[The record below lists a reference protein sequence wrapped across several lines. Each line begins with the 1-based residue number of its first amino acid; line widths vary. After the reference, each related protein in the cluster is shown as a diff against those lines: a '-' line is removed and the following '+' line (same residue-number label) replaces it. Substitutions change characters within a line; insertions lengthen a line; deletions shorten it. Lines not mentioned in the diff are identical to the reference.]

1 LEFLKYHYHGP
12 EMNTSHTGSLNHG
25 EVVHALNRR
34 VRIISPILLKDPER
48 ACVLEIMLQKRDGIE
63 KVSTVPEIASL
74 VIHFNPTKL
83 PKAKLFTL
91 LDALLGN
98 LGNRKPT
105 YPSNAS
111 QLALTDDDL
120 SLAEQEFNLTVDGM
134 TCVSC
139 ALLIEM
145 LLKRDPRISSA
156 SVNFAS
162 ETASVTGRVHKET
175 LCMLIDKM
183 GYKAHSLDSLAQRQ
197 VMIVREKKRM
207 VDAKRRAILSAVL
220 SLPVMMI
227 GMAAPASR
235 VWHWAQHLLAT
246 PIVLWAGW
254 PFFEKAIKLAKQ
266 RAANMDSL
274 IALGVGSSYGYSVVS
289 LLASK
294 RGLYFDSATGIITFV
309 LIGRYLEEKAKGK
322 AHEAIRSLV
331 NLQPQNATVLH
342 GSKEV
347 TVNVEEL
354 LIGDILLVRPGE
366 KIPTDGI
373 VIEGISTV
381 DESMV
386 TGESIPVV
394 KEAGHRL
401 VGGCINANGALK
413 MRVTAVG
420 ADTFLANII
429 HMVDQAQSS
438 KLPIQKTV
446 DRISSV
452 FVPSVIAVSTLTF
465 LSWLAVGTGF
475 RTAFSNAIA
484 VLLIA
489 CPCSLGL
496 ATPMAIMVGT
506 GQSARRG
513 VYIRNGASL
522 ELASKLT
529 TIVFDKTGTITEGKP
544 RVTDFINVSEASDER
559 VLALA
564 AAAENGSEHFLAKT
578 IVAYAVDRNVS
589 PAEAEEFN
597 NIPGHG
603 ITARVDGCEV
613 LVGNRA
619 WLEQSG
625 VDVNAFAQRAL
636 TLAEQGKTPVY
647 IGVDG
652 KMSALFGIADRP
664 RANAGK
670 AVERLRRLGIK
681 PMIVTGDTEQ
691 TARYVAAQVGI
702 DAVIAHAK
710 PERKL
715 EIVRELQAQGN
726 KVGMIG
732 DGINDAPALA
742 AADVSFAIGTG
753 TDVAIET
760 ADLTLVSGDINKIA
774 DVMELSG
781 ATLSIIKQNL
791 FWALGYNT
799 VAIPVA
805 ALGKLNPMIASAAMA
820 LSSISVVL
828 NSLRLQR
835 K

>member
-1 LEFLKYHYHGP
+1 MKS
-12 EMNTSHTGSLNHG
+12 SHTGSLAHG
-25 EVVHALNRR
+25 KVVHALKRR
-34 VRIISPILLKDPER
+34 VRIISPVLLKDPER

-63 KVSTVPEIASL
+63 KVQTVPDIASL
-74 VIHFNPTKL
+74 VIYFDPSKL
-83 PKAKLFTL
+83 AKAKLLSL
-91 LDALLGN
+91 LDALLAN
-98 LGNRKPT
+98 LGKRKPAAT
-105 YPSNAS
+105 VLHSTQSEPAEG
-111 QLALTDDDL
+111 DE
-120 SLAEQEFNLTVDGM
+120 SLAEQEFSLTVDGM
-134 TCVSC
+134 SCVSC
-139 ALLIEM
+139 ALLVEM
-145 LLKRDPRISSA
+145 LLKRDPRISTA
-156 SVNFAS
+156 NVNYAS
-162 ETASVTGRVHKET
+162 ETAFVTGRVNKED
-175 LCMLIDKM
+175 LCALIGAM

-197 VMIVREKKRM
+197 VLIVHEKKRLI
-207 VDAKRRAILSAVL
+207 AARRRAILSVVL

-227 GMAAPASR
+227 GMATPASR
-235 VWHWAQHLLAT
+235 YWHWAQHLLAT

-254 PFFEKAIKLAKQ
+254 PFFDKAIKLAKQ
-266 RAANMDSL
+266 RATNMDSL
-274 IALGVGSSYGYSVVS
+274 IALGVGSSYGYSVAS
-289 LLASK
+289 LLAGK
-294 RGLYFDSATGIITFV
+294 RGLYFDSATSIITFV

-342 GSKEV
+342 GNKEV
-347 TVNVEEL
+347 TINVEEV
-354 LIGDILLVRPGE
+354 LIGDIVLVRPGE

-394 KEAGHRL
+394 KEPGHRL

-413 MRVTAVG
+413 MRVVAIG

-452 FVPSVIAVSTLTF
+452 FVPSVMAVSSITF
-465 LSWLAVGTGF
+465 LGWMSVGAGF
-475 RTAFSNAIA
+475 GTAFSNAIA

-522 ELASKLT
+522 EMASKLT

-544 RVTDFINVSEASDER
+544 QVTDFIIVSKEGEER
-559 VLALA
+559 ILALA
-564 AAAENGSEHFLAKT
+564 AAAEVGSEHFLAKA
-578 IVAYAVDRNVS
+578 IVAYALDRNVS
-589 PAEAEEFN
+589 LSEADEFN
-597 NIPGHG
+597 NSPGLG
-603 ITARVDGCEV
+603 IIARVDGCEV
-613 LVGNRA
+613 LMGNRA

-625 VDVNAFAQRAL
+625 VDVNDFVQRAL

-647 IGVDG
+647 ISVDG
-652 KMSALFGIADRP
+652 KLSALFGIADRP
-664 RANAGK
+664 RVNAGK
-670 AVERLRRLGIK
+670 AIGRLRRFGIK

-691 TARYVAAQVGI
+691 TARYVAMQVGI
-702 DAVIAHAK
+702 DAVIAYAK

-715 EIVRELQAQGN
+715 EIVRELQAQGH
-726 KVGMIG
+726 KIGMIG

-781 ATLSIIKQNL
+781 VTLRIIKQNL

>member
-1 LEFLKYHYHGP
+1 MDTDMKS
-12 EMNTSHTGSLNHG
+12 SHTGNLTHG
-25 EVVHALNRR
+25 KVVHALSRR
-34 VRIISPILLKDPER
+34 VRIISPVLLKDPER
-48 ACVLEIMLQKRDGIE
+48 ACVLEILLLKRDGIE
-63 KVSTVPEIASL
+63 KVRTVPDIASV
-74 VIHFNPTKL
+74 VINFDSKKL
-83 PKAKLFTL
+83 PKEKLLTL
-91 LDALLGN
+91 LDALLVN
-98 LGNRKPT
+98 LGKRKPAAI
-105 YPSNAS
+105 SSCS
-111 QLALTDDDL
+111 QLVAADADL

-156 SVNFAS
+156 NVNYAS
-162 ETASVTGRVHKET
+162 ETASVTGRVNKEI
-175 LCMLIDKM
+175 LCTLIDNM
-183 GYKAHSLDSLAQRQ
+183 GYKAQSLDSLSQRQ
-197 VMIVREKKRM
+197 IMIVREKKRL
-207 VDAKRRAILSAVL
+207 VAARRRAVLSAVL

-227 GMAAPASR
+227 GMAAPVSR
-235 VWHWAQHLLAT
+235 YWHWAQHLLAT
-246 PIVLWAGW
+246 PIVLWAGR
-254 PFFEKAIKLAKQ
+254 PFFVKAVKLAKQ
-266 RAANMDSL
+266 RATNMDSL
-274 IALGVGSSYGYSVVS
+274 IALGVGSSYGYSVAT
-289 LLASK
+289 LLAGK

-342 GSKEV
+342 GSNEV
-347 TVNVEEL
+347 TVNVEDV

-394 KEAGHRL
+394 KEPGHRL

-413 MRVTAVG
+413 MRVTAIG

-452 FVPSVIAVSTLTF
+452 FVPSVMAVSTATF
-465 LSWLAVGTGF
+465 LVWLAVGAGF
-475 RTAFSNAIA
+475 RTSFSNAIA

-522 ELASKLT
+522 EMASKLT

-559 VLALA
+559 VLTLA
-564 AAAENGSEHFLAKT
+564 ATAENGSEHFLAKSV
-578 IVAYAVDRNVS
+578 VAYALDRNVS
-589 PAEAEEFN
+589 PVEADEFN

-603 ITARVDGCEV
+603 ISARVDGSEV

-625 VDVNAFAQRAL
+625 VDVNAFVQRAL

-647 IGVDG
+647 VGVDG
-652 KMSALFGIADRP
+652 KLSALFGIADQP
-664 RANAGK
+664 RAYAGK
-670 AVERLRRLGIK
+670 AIERLRKLGIK

-715 EIVRELQAQGN
+715 EIVRELQAQGH

-774 DVMELSG
+774 DVMELSD
-781 ATLSIIKQNL
+781 ATLRIIKQNL

-820 LSSISVVL
+820 FSSISVVL

>member
-1 LEFLKYHYHGP
+1 MKS
-12 EMNTSHTGSLNHG
+12 SHTGSLTHG
-25 EVVHALNRR
+25 KVVHELNRR
-34 VRIISPILLKDPER
+34 VRIIAPMLLKDPER

-63 KVSTVPEIASL
+63 KVSTVPDIASL
-74 VIHFNPTKL
+74 VIHFDPKKL
-83 PKAKLFTL
+83 PKSKLLTL

-98 LGNRKPT
+98 LGKKKSTTTLNN
-105 YPSNAS
+105 SS
-111 QLALTDDDL
+111 QLVLTDSDF

-145 LLKRDPRISSA
+145 LLKRDPRISLA
-156 SVNFAS
+156 NVNFAS

-197 VMIVREKKRM
+197 IMIVREKKRLI
-207 VDAKRRAILSAVL
+207 DAKRRAVLSAVL
-220 SLPVMMI
+220 SMPVMMI

-235 VWHWAQHLLAT
+235 VWHWAQHFLAT

-266 RAANMDSL
+266 RATNMDSL
-274 IALGVGSSYGYSVVS
+274 IALGVGSSYGYSVAS
-289 LLASK
+289 LLAGK

-322 AHEAIRSLV
+322 AHEAIRTLV
-331 NLQPQNATVLH
+331 NLQPQNATVLR

-347 TVNVEEL
+347 TINVEEV
-354 LIGDILLVRPGE
+354 LIGDSLLVRPGE

-373 VIEGISTV
+373 VIEGISMV

-394 KEAGHRL
+394 KEPGHRL

-452 FVPSVIAVSTLTF
+452 FVPSVMAASTLTF
-465 LSWLAVGTGF
+465 MAWLAVGVGF

-522 ELASKLT
+522 EMASKLT
-529 TIVFDKTGTITEGKP
+529 MIVFDKTGTITEGKP
-544 RVTDFINVSEASDER
+544 QVTDFINVSEER
-559 VLALA
+559 EERILALV
-564 AAAENGSEHFLAKT
+564 AAAEVGSEHFLARS
-578 IVAYAVDRNVS
+578 IVAYVLDRKIS
-589 PAEAEEFN
+589 PLEADEFN
-597 NIPGHG
+597 NRPGHG
-603 ITARVDGCEV
+603 IIARVDGCEV

-625 VDVNAFAQRAL
+625 VDVNAFVQRTL
-636 TLAEQGKTPVY
+636 TLDEQGKTPVY
-647 IGVDG
+647 VGVDG
-652 KMSALFGIADRP
+652 KISALFGIADRP

-670 AVERLRRLGIK
+670 AIERLRRLGIK

-691 TARYVAAQVGI
+691 TARYIAMQVGI

-781 ATLSIIKQNL
+781 ATLNIIKQNL

>member
-1 LEFLKYHYHGP
+1 MKS
-12 EMNTSHTGSLNHG
+12 SHTGNLTHG
-25 EVVHALNRR
+25 KVVHELNRR
-34 VRIISPILLKDPER
+34 VRVISPVLLKDPER
-48 ACVLEIMLQKRDGIE
+48 ACVLEILLQKRDGIE
-63 KVSTVPEIASL
+63 KVRTVPDIASL
-74 VIHFNPTKL
+74 VIHFDPEKL
-83 PKAKLFTL
+83 PKAKLLTL
-91 LDALLGN
+91 LDALLVN
-98 LGNRKPT
+98 LGKRKST
-105 YPSNAS
+105 TTLSNSKQMAS
-111 QLALTDDDL
+111 IEGDL

-134 TCVSC
+134 SCVSC

-156 SVNFAS
+156 NVNYAS
-162 ETASVTGRVHKET
+162 ETASVTGRVSKET
-175 LCMLIDKM
+175 LCKLIDNM

-197 VMIVREKKRM
+197 ILIVREKKRLI
-207 VDAKRRAILSAVL
+207 DARRRAVLAAVL

-227 GMAAPASR
+227 GMAAPTSR

-254 PFFEKAIKLAKQ
+254 PFFEKAIKLARQ
-266 RAANMDSL
+266 RATNMDSL
-274 IALGVGSSYGYSVVS
+274 IALGVGSSYGYSVAS
-289 LLASK
+289 LLAGK

-322 AHEAIRSLV
+322 AHEAIRTLV

-342 GSKEV
+342 GNKEV
-347 TVNVEEL
+347 IVNVEQV
-354 LIGDILLVRPGE
+354 LIGDIVLIRPGE

-381 DESMV
+381 DEAMV
-386 TGESIPVV
+386 TGESLPVV
-394 KEAGHRL
+394 KEPGHRL
-401 VGGCINANGALK
+401 VGGCINANGVLK

-446 DRISSV
+446 DRISAV
-452 FVPSVIAVSTLTF
+452 FVPSVMAASTLTF
-465 LSWLAVGTGF
+465 LTWMSVGAGF
-475 RTAFSNAIA
+475 PIAFSNAIA

-522 ELASKLT
+522 EMASKLT

-544 RVTDFINVSEASDER
+544 RVTDFFTVSEASEER
-559 VLALA
+559 ILALA
-564 AAAENGSEHFLAKT
+564 AAAEVGSEHFLAKS
-578 IVAYAVDRNVS
+578 IVAYALDRNIS
-589 PAEAEEFN
+589 PVVADEFN
-597 NIPGHG
+597 NSPGHG
-603 ITARVDGCEV
+603 IIARVEGCEV
-613 LVGNRA
+613 LVGNLA

-625 VDVNAFAQRAL
+625 IDGNSYLQRAL

-647 IGVDG
+647 VSIDG
-652 KMSALFGIADRP
+652 KAVALFGIADRP

-670 AVERLRRLGIK
+670 AIERLRKLGIR
-681 PMIVTGDTEQ
+681 PMMVTGDTEQ
-691 TARYVAAQVGI
+691 TARYIAGQVSI

-760 ADLTLVSGDINKIA
+760 ADLTLVSGDISKIA

>member
-1 LEFLKYHYHGP
+1 
-12 EMNTSHTGSLNHG
+12 MNSSHVGSLTYG
-25 EVVHALNRR
+25 KVVHALNRR
-34 VRIISPILLKDPER
+34 VRIISPVLLKDPER
-48 ACVLEIMLQKRDGIE
+48 GCVLEILLLKRDGIE
-63 KVSTVPEIASL
+63 KVRTVPDIASV
-74 VIHFNPTKL
+74 VIHFDPKKL
-83 PKAKLFTL
+83 PKAKLFPI
-91 LDALLGN
+91 LDALLVN
-98 LGNRKPT
+98 LGKRKPAT
-105 YPSNAS
+105 ISNSS
-111 QLALTDDDL
+111 QLLPTDSNL
-120 SLAEQEFNLTVDGM
+120 SLAEHEFNLTVDGM

-156 SVNFAS
+156 NVNYAS
-162 ETASVTGRVHKET
+162 ETASVTGRVSKET
-175 LCMLIDKM
+175 LCKLIDNM
-183 GYKAHSLDSLAQRQ
+183 GYKAQSLDSLAQRQ
-197 VMIVREKKRM
+197 IMIVREKKHLI
-207 VDAKRRAILSAVL
+207 DARRRAALAAVL

-235 VWHWAQHLLAT
+235 YWHWAQHLIAT
-246 PIVLWAGW
+246 PIVLWAGR
-254 PFFEKAIKLAKQ
+254 PFFEKAIKLAQQ
-266 RAANMDSL
+266 RATNMDSL
-274 IALGVGSSYGYSVVS
+274 IALGVGSSYGYSVAS
-289 LLASK
+289 LLAGK
-294 RGLYFDSATGIITFV
+294 QGLYFDSATGIITFV
-309 LIGRYLEEKAKGK
+309 LIGRYLEERAKGK
-322 AHEAIRSLV
+322 AHEAIRTLV
-331 NLQPQNATVLH
+331 NLQPQNATLLH
-342 GSKEV
+342 GNKKVMIS
-347 TVNVEEL
+347 VEQVH
-354 LIGDILLVRPGE
+354 INDILLIRPGE

-373 VIEGISTV
+373 VMEGISTV

-386 TGESIPVV
+386 TGESLPVV
-394 KEAGHRL
+394 KESGHRL
-401 VGGCINANGALK
+401 MGGCINGNGVLK
-413 MRVTAVG
+413 MQVTAVG
-420 ADTFLANII
+420 TDTVLANII

-452 FVPSVIAVSTLTF
+452 FVPSVMAVSAVTF
-465 LSWLAVGTGF
+465 LAWLAVGAGF

-506 GQSARRG
+506 GQAARRG
-513 VYIRNGASL
+513 VYIRNGGSL
-522 ELASKLT
+522 EMASKLT

-544 RVTDFINVSEASDER
+544 RVTDFITVSTKSEER
-559 VLALA
+559 ILTLA
-564 AAAENGSEHFLAKT
+564 AAAESGSEHFLAKT
-578 IVAYAVDRNVS
+578 IVSYAMDRHVS
-589 PAEAEEFN
+589 PVKIEAFT

-603 ITARVDGCEV
+603 IHARVDGCDV
-613 LVGNRA
+613 LIGNRS
-619 WLEQSG
+619 WLEESG
-625 VDVNAFAQRAL
+625 VDLKTLVKRAL

-647 IGVDG
+647 ASVDG
-652 KMSALFGIADRP
+652 KAAALFGIADRP

-670 AVERLRRLGIK
+670 AIERLRKLGIR
-681 PMIVTGDTEQ
+681 PMMVSGDTEQ
-691 TARYVAAQVGI
+691 TARYIAGQVGI

-715 EIVRELQAQGN
+715 EIVHELQAQGN

-760 ADLTLVSGDINKIA
+760 ADLTLLSGDISKIA

>member
-1 LEFLKYHYHGP
+1 MKS
-12 EMNTSHTGSLNHG
+12 SHTGNLTHG
-25 EVVHALNRR
+25 KVVHELNRR
-34 VRIISPILLKDPER
+34 VRVISPVLLKDPER
-48 ACVLEIMLQKRDGIE
+48 ACVLEILLQKRDGIE
-63 KVSTVPEIASL
+63 KVSTVPDIASL
-74 VIHFNPTKL
+74 VIYFDPEKL
-83 PKAKLFTL
+83 PKAQLFTL
-91 LDALLGN
+91 LDALLVN
-98 LGNRKPT
+98 LGKRKPT
-105 YPSNAS
+105 ATFSNSSQRAS
-111 QLALTDDDL
+111 TDADL
-120 SLAEQEFNLTVDGM
+120 SIAEQEFNLTVDGM
-134 TCVSC
+134 SCVSC

-145 LLKRDPRISSA
+145 LLKRDTRISSA
-156 SVNFAS
+156 NVNYAT
-162 ETASVTGRVHKET
+162 ETAVVTGRISKET
-175 LCMLIDKM
+175 LCTLIDNM
-183 GYKAHSLDSLAQRQ
+183 GYKAHSLDSLAQRHN
-197 VMIVREKKRM
+197 MIVREKNRLI
-207 VDAKRRAILSAVL
+207 DARRRAVLAAAL

-227 GMAAPASR
+227 GMAAPTSR

-254 PFFEKAIKLAKQ
+254 PFFEKAIKLAQQ
-266 RAANMDSL
+266 RATNMDSL
-274 IALGVGSSYGYSVVS
+274 IALGVGSSYGYSVAS
-289 LLASK
+289 LLAGK

-322 AHEAIRSLV
+322 AHEAIRTLV

-342 GSKEV
+342 GNKEV
-347 TVNVEEL
+347 IVNVEQV
-354 LIGDILLVRPGE
+354 LIGDIVLIRPGE

-381 DESMV
+381 DEAMV
-386 TGESIPVV
+386 TGESLPVV
-394 KEAGHRL
+394 KEPGHRL
-401 VGGCINANGALK
+401 VGGCINANGVLK

-446 DRISSV
+446 DRISAV
-452 FVPSVIAVSTLTF
+452 FVPSVMAASTLTF
-465 LSWLAVGTGF
+465 LTWMSVGAGF
-475 RTAFSNAIA
+475 PIAFSNAIA

-522 ELASKLT
+522 EMASKLT

-544 RVTDFINVSEASDER
+544 RVTDFFTVSEASEER
-559 VLALA
+559 ILALA
-564 AAAENGSEHFLAKT
+564 AAAEVGSEHFLAKS
-578 IVAYAVDRNVS
+578 IVAYARDRNICPIV
-589 PAEAEEFN
+589 AVEFN

-603 ITARVDGCEV
+603 IIARAEACEV
-613 LVGNRA
+613 LVGNLA

-625 VDVNAFAQRAL
+625 IDGNAYLQRAL
-636 TLAEQGKTPVY
+636 TLSEQGKTPVY
-647 IGVDG
+647 VSVDG
-652 KMSALFGIADRP
+652 KAVALFGIADRP
-664 RANAGK
+664 RANARK
-670 AVERLRRLGIK
+670 AIERLRKLGIR
-681 PMIVTGDTEQ
+681 PMMITGDTEQ
-691 TARYVAAQVGI
+691 TALYIAGQVGI
-702 DAVIAHAK
+702 NAVIAHAK

-760 ADLTLVSGDINKIA
+760 ADLTLVSGDISKIA

-781 ATLSIIKQNL
+781 ATLRIIKQNL

>member
-1 LEFLKYHYHGP
+1 MDT
-12 EMNTSHTGSLNHG
+12 EMKSSHTGNLTHG
-25 EVVHALNRR
+25 KVVHALNRR
-34 VRIISPILLKDPER
+34 VRIISPVLLKDPER
-48 ACVLEIMLQKRDGIE
+48 ACVLEILLLKRDGIE
-63 KVSTVPEIASL
+63 KVRTVPDIASV
-74 VIHFNPTKL
+74 VINFDSKKL
-83 PKAKLFTL
+83 PKEKLLTL
-91 LDALLGN
+91 LDALLVN
-98 LGNRKPT
+98 LGKRKPAAI
-105 YPSNAS
+105 SSCS
-111 QLALTDDDL
+111 QLVATDADL
-120 SLAEQEFNLTVDGM
+120 SLSEQEFNLTVDGM

-145 LLKRDPRISSA
+145 VLKRDPRISSA
-156 SVNFAS
+156 NVNYAS
-162 ETASVTGRVHKET
+162 ETASVTGRVNKEI
-175 LCMLIDKM
+175 LCTLIDNM
-183 GYKAHSLDSLAQRQ
+183 GYKAQSLDSLSQRQ
-197 VMIVREKKRM
+197 IMIAREKKRL
-207 VDAKRRAILSAVL
+207 VDARRRAVLSAVL
-220 SLPVMMI
+220 SLPVMII
-227 GMAAPASR
+227 GMAAPVSR
-235 VWHWAQHLLAT
+235 YWHWAQHLLAT
-246 PIVLWAGW
+246 PIVLWAGR
-254 PFFEKAIKLAKQ
+254 PFFEKAIKLARQ
-266 RAANMDSL
+266 HAANMDSL
-274 IALGVGSSYGYSVVS
+274 IALGVGSSYGYSVAT
-289 LLASK
+289 LLAGK

-342 GSKEV
+342 GNKEA
-347 TVNVEEL
+347 TVNVEDV

-394 KEAGHRL
+394 KEPGHRL

-413 MRVTAVG
+413 MRVTAIG

-452 FVPSVIAVSTLTF
+452 FVPSVMAASAITF
-465 LSWLAVGTGF
+465 LAWMAVGVGF
-475 RTAFSNAIA
+475 RIAFSNAIA

-522 ELASKLT
+522 EMASKLT

-544 RVTDFINVSEASDER
+544 RVTDFINVSKESEER
-559 VLALA
+559 ILALVA
-564 AAAENGSEHFLAKT
+564 GAETGSEHFLAKSV
-578 IVAYAVDRNVS
+578 VAYALDRNVS
-589 PAEAEEFN
+589 LVEADEFN
-597 NIPGHG
+597 NSPGHG
-603 ITARVDGCEV
+603 IIARVDGCEV

-625 VDVNAFAQRAL
+625 VDVNAFVQRAL
-636 TLAEQGKTPVY
+636 TLSEQGKTPVY
-647 IGVDG
+647 VGVDG
-652 KMSALFGIADRP
+652 KISALFGIADQARV
-664 RANAGK
+664 NAGK

-691 TARYVAAQVGI
+691 TARYVAMQVGI

-715 EIVRELQAQGN
+715 EIIRELQAQGH

-774 DVMELSG
+774 DVMELSN
-781 ATLSIIKQNL
+781 ATLRIIKQNL

-820 LSSISVVL
+820 FSSISVVL

>member
-1 LEFLKYHYHGP
+1 MKS
-12 EMNTSHTGSLNHG
+12 SHTGSLTHG
-25 EVVHALNRR
+25 KVIHALNRR
-34 VRIISPILLKDPER
+34 VRIISPVLLKDPER
-48 ACVLEIMLQKRDGIE
+48 ACVLEILLQKRDGIV
-63 KVSTVPEIASL
+63 KVHTVPDIASL
-74 VIHFNPTKL
+74 VIYFDPNKI
-83 PKAKLFTL
+83 PKAKLFIL
-91 LDALLGN
+91 LDALLVN
-98 LGNRKPT
+98 LGKRKT
-105 YPSNAS
+105 TTTLT
-111 QLALTDDDL
+111 QLAPTEDDV
-120 SLAEQEFNLTVDGM
+120 SLPVHEYNLTVDGM
-134 TCVSC
+134 TCTSC

-156 SVNFAS
+156 NVNYAS
-162 ETASVTGRVHKET
+162 ETASVTGRVSKET
-175 LCMLIDKM
+175 LCTLIDNM

-197 VMIVREKKRM
+197 IMIVREKKRLI
-207 VDAKRRAILSAVL
+207 DARRRAVLSAVL
-220 SLPVMMI
+220 NLPVMMI
-227 GMAAPASR
+227 GMAMPASR
-235 VWHWAQHLLAT
+235 YWHWAQHLLAT

-254 PFFEKAIKLAKQ
+254 PFFAKAMKLARQ
-266 RAANMDSL
+266 RATNMDSL
-274 IALGVGSSYGYSVVS
+274 IALGVGSSYGYSVGS
-289 LLASK
+289 LLAGK
-294 RGLYFDSATGIITFV
+294 QGLYFDSATGIITFV

-322 AHEAIRSLV
+322 AHEAIRALV
-331 NLQPQNATVLH
+331 NLQPQYATVLH

-347 TVNVEEL
+347 TVNVEQV
-354 LIGDILLVRPGE
+354 LIGDIVLIRPGE

-386 TGESIPVV
+386 TGESLPVV
-394 KEAGHRL
+394 KEPGHRL
-401 VGGCINANGALK
+401 VGGCINANGVLK

-420 ADTFLANII
+420 ADTFLANIV

-452 FVPSVIAVSTLTF
+452 FVPSVMAVSTLTF
-465 LSWLAVGTGF
+465 LAWMSVGVGF
-475 RTAFSNAIA
+475 PTAFSNAIA

-513 VYIRNGASL
+513 VYIRNGESL
-522 ELASKLT
+522 EMASKLT

-544 RVTDFINVSEASDER
+544 RVTDFVSVTEASEER
-559 VLALA
+559 ILALA
-564 AAAENGSEHFLAKT
+564 AAAEVGSEHFLAKT
-578 IVAYAVDRNVS
+578 IVAYAMDRNVN
-589 PAEAEEFN
+589 PVEADEFN
-597 NIPGHG
+597 NVPGYG
-603 ITARVDGCEV
+603 ISARVGGCEI
-613 LVGNRA
+613 LIGNRA

-625 VDVNAFAQRAL
+625 VDVNAFVQRAL

-647 IGVDG
+647 VGVDG
-652 KMSALFGIADRP
+652 RMSALFGIADRP

-670 AVERLRRLGIK
+670 AIERLRRLGIK
-681 PMIVTGDTEQ
+681 PMMITGDTEQ
-691 TARYVAAQVGI
+691 TARYVAGQVGI
-702 DAVIAHAK
+702 EAVIAHAK

-715 EIVRELQAQGN
+715 EIVRELQAQGY

-760 ADLTLVSGDINKIA
+760 ADLTLVNGDISKIA

-781 ATLSIIKQNL
+781 ATLRIIKQNL

-820 LSSISVVL
+820 LSSISVTL

>member
-1 LEFLKYHYHGP
+1 MKS
-12 EMNTSHTGSLNHG
+12 SHTGSLTHG
-25 EVVHALNRR
+25 KVVHALNRR
-34 VRIISPILLKDPER
+34 VRIISPVLLKDPER
-48 ACVLEIMLQKRDGIE
+48 ACVLEILLQKRDGIE
-63 KVSTVPEIASL
+63 KVRTVPDIASI
-74 VIHFNPTKL
+74 VIHFDPNKL

-91 LDALLGN
+91 LDALLAN
-98 LGNRKPT
+98 LGKRKPAAT
-105 YPSNAS
+105 LSNSS
-111 QLALTDDDL
+111 QLVPTDGDL

-156 SVNFAS
+156 NVNYAS
-162 ETASVTGRVHKET
+162 ETASVTGRVNKET
-175 LCMLIDKM
+175 LCTLIDNM
-183 GYKAHSLDSLAQRQ
+183 GYKAQSLDSLAQRQ
-197 VMIVREKKRM
+197 ILIVREKKRLI
-207 VDAKRRAILSAVL
+207 DARRRAVLSAVL

-235 VWHWAQHLLAT
+235 YWHWAQHLLAT

-266 RAANMDSL
+266 RATNMDSL
-274 IALGVGSSYGYSVVS
+274 IALGVGSSYGYSVAS
-289 LLASK
+289 LLAGK

-322 AHEAIRSLV
+322 AHEAIRTLV

-347 TVNVEEL
+347 TVNVEDV

-394 KEAGHRL
+394 KEPGHRL
-401 VGGCINANGALK
+401 VGGCINANGVLK

-452 FVPSVIAVSTLTF
+452 FVPSVMAVSTLTF
-465 LSWLAVGTGF
+465 LAWMSVGVGF
-475 RTAFSNAIA
+475 RIAFSNAIA

-522 ELASKLT
+522 EMASKLT

-544 RVTDFINVSEASDER
+544 RVTDFIIVSEESEER
-559 VLALA
+559 ILALA
-564 AAAENGSEHFLAKT
+564 AAAEVGSEHFLAKS
-578 IVAYAVDRNVS
+578 IVAYALDRNVS
-589 PAEAEEFN
+589 PVEADEFN

-603 ITARVDGCEV
+603 IIARVDGCEV

-625 VDVNAFAQRAL
+625 VDVNAFVQRAL

-647 IGVDG
+647 VGVDG

-670 AVERLRRLGIK
+670 AIERLRRLGIK

-691 TARYVAAQVGI
+691 TARYVAVQVGI

-760 ADLTLVSGDINKIA
+760 ADLTLVSGDISKIA

-781 ATLSIIKQNL
+781 ATLRIIKQNL

>member
-1 LEFLKYHYHGP
+1 MK
-12 EMNTSHTGSLNHG
+12 SAHTGKLTHG
-25 EVVHALNRR
+25 KVVHALNRR
-34 VRIISPILLKDPER
+34 VRIIAPALLKDHER
-48 ACVLEIMLQKRDGIE
+48 ACVLEILLQKRDGIE
-63 KVSTVPEIASL
+63 KVTTVPDIASL
-74 VIHFNPTKL
+74 VIYFDPVKL
-83 PKAKLFTL
+83 PQAKLFTL
-91 LDALLGN
+91 LDALLAN
-98 LGNRKPT
+98 LGKKKSATAHHEP
-105 YPSNAS
+105 PAESDA
-111 QLALTDDDL
+111 D
-120 SLAEQEFNLTVDGM
+120 LAEQEFNLTVDGM
-134 TCVSC
+134 SCASC

-145 LLKRDPRISSA
+145 LLARDPRISSA
-156 SVNFAS
+156 NVNYAS
-162 ETASVTGRVHKET
+162 ETAVVTGRVSKET
-175 LCMLIDKM
+175 VCTLINNM
-183 GYKAHSLDSLAQRQ
+183 GYKAHSLDSLAQRHS
-197 VMIVREKKRM
+197 IITREKKRL
-207 VDAKRRAILSAVL
+207 VDARRRAVVAAAL
-220 SLPVMMI
+220 SLPVMLL

-235 VWHWAQHLLAT
+235 AWHWAQHLLAA
-246 PIVLWAGW
+246 PIVLWAGR
-254 PFFEKAIKLAKQ
+254 PFFEKAIKLAQQ
-266 RAANMDSL
+266 RTTNMDSL
-274 IALGVGSSYGYSVVS
+274 IALGVGSSYGYSVAS
-289 LLASK
+289 LLRGT
-294 RGLYFDSATGIITFV
+294 RGLYFDSAAGIITFV

-322 AHEAIRSLV
+322 AHEAIRTLV

-342 GSKEV
+342 GRKEV
-347 TVNVEEL
+347 IVNVEL
-354 LIGDILLVRPGE
+354 VLIGDILLIRPGE

-386 TGESIPVV
+386 TGESLPVV
-394 KEAGHRL
+394 KEPGHRL
-401 VGGCINANGALK
+401 VGGCINANGVLK

-446 DRISSV
+446 DRILAV
-452 FVPSVIAVSTLTF
+452 FVPSVMAVSSLTF
-465 LSWLAVGTGF
+465 LAWMAVGAGF
-475 RTAFSNAIA
+475 PSAFSNAIA

-489 CPCSLGL
+489 CPCALGL
-496 ATPMAIMVGT
+496 ATPMATMVGT

-513 VYIRNGASL
+513 IYIRNGESL
-522 ELASKLT
+522 EMASKLT

-544 RVTDFINVSEASDER
+544 RVTDFISISEVGEER
-559 VLALA
+559 ILALV
-564 AAAENGSEHFLAKT
+564 AAAEVGSEHFLAKS
-578 IVAYAVDRNVS
+578 IVAYALDRNVS
-589 PAEAEEFN
+589 PVEADDFN
-597 NIPGHG
+597 NSPGHG
-603 ITARVDGCEV
+603 IIARVDGCEV

-625 VDVNAFAQRAL
+625 VDVNTYLQRAL

-647 IGVDG
+647 VGVDG
-652 KMSALFGIADRP
+652 KLSALFGIADRP
-664 RANAGK
+664 RVNAGI
-670 AVERLRRLGIK
+670 AIERLRKLGIK
-681 PMIVTGDTEQ
+681 SMMVTGDTQQ
-691 TARYVAAQVGI
+691 TARYIAGQVGI

-742 AADVSFAIGTG
+742 VADVSFAIGTG

-760 ADLTLVSGDINKIA
+760 ADLTLVSGDISKIA
-774 DVMELSG
+774 DVMALSG
-781 ATLSIIKQNL
+781 ATLGIIKQNL
-791 FWALGYNT
+791 FWALAYNT

>member
-1 LEFLKYHYHGP
+1 MK
-12 EMNTSHTGSLNHG
+12 SAHTGNLTHG
-25 EVVHALNRR
+25 QVVHALNRR
-34 VRIISPILLKDPER
+34 VRIIAPALLKDPER
-48 ACVLEIMLQKRDGIE
+48 ACVLEILLQKRDGIE
-63 KVSTVPEIASL
+63 KVLTVPDIASL
-74 VIHFNPTKL
+74 VIYFDPDKL

-91 LDALLGN
+91 LDALLAN
-98 LGNRKPT
+98 LGKKNPT
-105 YPSNAS
+105 ANFSNSA
-111 QLALTDDDL
+111 QLAPTDGDVG
-120 SLAEQEFNLTVDGM
+120 LAEQEFNITVDGM
-134 TCVSC
+134 SCVSC

-145 LLKRDPRISSA
+145 LLKRDPRISLA
-156 SVNFAS
+156 NVNYAT
-162 ETASVTGRVHKET
+162 ETAVVTGRVSKET
-175 LCMLIDKM
+175 LCILINNM

-197 VMIVREKKRM
+197 IMIVREKKRLI
-207 VDAKRRAILSAVL
+207 DARRRAFLAAAL

-246 PIVLWAGW
+246 PIVLWAGR
-254 PFFEKAIKLAKQ
+254 PFFEKAIKLARQ
-266 RAANMDSL
+266 GATNMDSL
-274 IALGVGSSYGYSVVS
+274 IALGVGSSYGYSVAS
-289 LLASK
+289 LLTGK
-294 RGLYFDSATGIITFV
+294 RGLYFDSAAGIITFV

-322 AHEAIRSLV
+322 AHEAIRTLV

-347 TVNVEEL
+347 TVNVEL
-354 LIGDILLVRPGE
+354 VLIGDTLLVRPGE

-381 DESMV
+381 DEAMV
-386 TGESIPVV
+386 TGESLPVV

-401 VGGCINANGALK
+401 VGGCINGNGVLK

-446 DRISSV
+446 DRISAV
-452 FVPSVIAVSTLTF
+452 FVPSVMAVSTVTF
-465 LSWLAVGTGF
+465 LTWMSVGAGF
-475 RTAFSNAIA
+475 PTAFSNAIA

-513 VYIRNGASL
+513 VYIRNGESL
-522 ELASKLT
+522 EMASKLT
-529 TIVFDKTGTITEGKP
+529 IIVFDKTGTITEGKP
-544 RVTDFINVSEASDER
+544 RVTDFIPVPEVDEER
-559 VLALA
+559 ILTLA
-564 AAAENGSEHFLAKT
+564 AAAESGSEHFLGKA
-578 IVAYAVDRNVS
+578 IVAYALDRHVGS
-589 PAEAEEFN
+589 VKIEAFT

-603 ITARVDGCEV
+603 IHARVEGCDI
-613 LVGNRA
+613 LIGNRS
-619 WLEQSG
+619 WLEESG
-625 VDVNAFAQRAL
+625 VDLKTLVKHAE

-647 IGVDG
+647 VSVDG
-652 KMSALFGIADRP
+652 KAATLFGIADRP
-664 RANAGK
+664 RANAGI
-670 AVERLRRLGIK
+670 AIERLRKLGIN
-681 PMIVTGDTEQ
+681 PMMVSGDTEQ
-691 TARYVAAQVGI
+691 TARYIAGQVGI

-742 AADVSFAIGTG
+742 VADVSFAVGTG
-753 TDVAIET
+753 ADVAIET
-760 ADLTLVSGDINKIA
+760 ADLTLVSGDISKIA

-781 ATLSIIKQNL
+781 ETLSIIKQNL

-799 VAIPVA
+799 IAIPVA